1 MNAIIDYLLPLVL
14 IAWGFYVLVKIYL
27 TETVGDRW
35 LPVKKILGF
44 FLILMVAVLLS
55 KDYKARQEEDI
66 NISEL
71 QLQVAEIY
79 KQTAI
84 VEVKTQYVL
93 TRFEQT
99 NLILY

>member
-55 KDYKARQEEDI
+55 KDYKAQQEEDI

-84 VEVKTQYVL
+84 VEAKMQYVL
-93 TRFEQT
+93 TSFE
-99 NLILY
+99 

>member
-55 KDYKARQEEDI
+55 KDYKARQEGDNI

-93 TRFEQT
+93 TSFE
-99 NLILY
+99 

>member
-84 VEVKTQYVL
+84 VEAKMQYVL
-93 TRFEQT
+93 TSFE
-99 NLILY
+99 

>member
-84 VEVKTQYVL
+84 VEVKT
-93 TRFEQT
+93 
-99 NLILY
+99 

>member
-27 TETVGDRW
+27 TETIGDRW
-35 LPVKKILGF
+35 LPVKKVLGF

-84 VEVKTQYVL
+84 VEAKMQYVL
-93 TRFEQT
+93 TSFE
-99 NLILY
+99 

>member
-93 TRFEQT
+93 TSFE
-99 NLILY
+99 